1 MRIVALSRL
10 KEKDRIESDCCNL
23 IVSSSKTR
31 FRSCFALDLI
41 RATIRLTRDWRPDV
55 IVSQEP
61 LDDGIVALVMSKVLK
76 TRFITQLHY
85 DFLDKYWVG
94 KTIDS
99 KLRTIVSICVLK
111 CADHIRTVSEKTKN
125 DLVLKLGIEATR
137 VTVVPPAMTISGK
150 NGDARKLQDIPI
162 VYFVGRMVK
171 EKNLALWMEAASII
185 RSKCRF
191 DLDLSGMVLKC

>member
-1 MRIVALSRL
+1 MARKINHDSVNILMYSKDRNLISKNGDSESIERHRQYARTLHELNPGSEMRIVALSRL

-85 DFLDKYWVG
+85 DFLDKYWVE
-94 KTIDS
+94 KSMYS
-99 KLRTIVSICVLK
+99 KLRTLVSIYVLK
-111 CADHIRTVSEKTKN
+111 CAIT
-125 DLVLKLGIEATR
+125 
-137 VTVVPPAMTISGK
+137 
-150 NGDARKLQDIPI
+150 
-162 VYFVGRMVK
+162 
-171 EKNLALWMEAASII
+171 
-185 RSKCRF
+185 
-191 DLDLSGMVLKC
+191 